1 MSFSEIWG
9 LRGEGYG
16 LGVRGYGG
24 KMNASEQITA
34 ARMPQK
40 GTTLR
45 GKMNA
50 GETLAG
56 SSAST
61 KRMTERT
68 RQDTQLI
75 TKHRCA
81 NSAANMRQK
90 GKM

>member
-1 MSFSEIWG
+1 
-9 LRGEGYG
+9 
-16 LGVRGYGG
+16 
-24 KMNASEQITA
+24 
-34 ARMPQK
+34 MPQK

-50 GETLAG
+50 EETLAG

-61 KRMTERT
+61 KRLTERT

-81 NSAANMRQK
+81 NPAANMRQK

>member
-1 MSFSEIWG
+1 MGDGLWG
-9 LRGEGYG
+9 M
-16 LGVRGYGG
+16 G
-24 KMNASEQITA
+24 KMGAAEQITA

-45 GKMNA
+45 GKKNA
-50 GETLAG
+50 EETLAG

-75 TKHRCA
+75 TKHCCA
-81 NSAANMRQK
+81 NPAANMRQK
-90 GKM
+90 GTM